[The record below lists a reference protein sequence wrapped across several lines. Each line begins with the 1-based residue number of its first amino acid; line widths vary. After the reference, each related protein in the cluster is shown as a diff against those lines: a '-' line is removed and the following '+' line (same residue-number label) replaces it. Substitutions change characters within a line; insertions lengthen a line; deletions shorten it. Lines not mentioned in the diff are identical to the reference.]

1 MSRFRLTRRAVTV
14 GVAAATI
21 AVAGSAAALAIGS
34 SSSNVYEGC
43 LQHGSGAL
51 YHVELNPSSPPGC
64 HRHDTLVTWNQTG
77 PAGAAGA
84 AGSTGP
90 AGPKGD
96 PGPVGATGAIG
107 PAGPQGPK
115 GDTGAT
121 GPQGDPGPK
130 GDTGAIGP
138 AGPAGATGPAGS
150 AGTTTV
156 YTSTT
161 LNANGSAADVTVNVP
176 TAGEYFV
183 SGQVAADNPDPN
195 NQAAFRCTIKG
206 NGSPA
211 QGYDSPPF
219 DQPLAPAPFAGLPL
233 EATLSVSA
241 TVMSNPGPLSLS
253 CFTRLNSLNFARGAV
268 TAIPVTTG

>member
-1 MSRFRLTRRAVTV
+1 MSRFRLTRRALTV
-14 GVAAATI
+14 GVAAAAI
-21 AVAGSAAALAIGS
+21 AATGSAAALAIGS

-43 LQHGSGAL
+43 LQHRIGAL
-51 YHVELNPSSPPGC
+51 YHVELNPSSPPRC
-64 HRHDTLVTWNQTG
+64 LQHDTLVTWNQTG

-84 AGSTGP
+84 PGPTGP

-96 PGPVGATGAIG
+96 PGPAGAAGAIG

-115 GDTGAT
+115 GDAGAT
-121 GPQGDPGPK
+121 GPQGEPGPK
-130 GDTGAIGP
+130 GDTGP
-138 AGPAGATGPAGS
+138 AGP

-156 YTSTT
+156 YTSST

-176 TAGEYFV
+176 KAGEYFV
-183 SGQVAADNPDPN
+183 SGEVAADNPDPN

-241 TVMSNPGPLSLS
+241 TVMSNPGPLTLS
-253 CFTRLNSLNFARGAV
+253 CFTRLNTLNFARGAV